1 MKISFNLADEDLQR
15 YRQVMQGVGSAAR
28 QIPEDFI
35 VDAARAVLTQARSAN
50 PVQFLALRF
59 ASLELLI
66 EMLED
71 TDWNLRGEDR
81 ERVMNALAYF
91 ANPREVIPDS
101 ALRFLDAAIMVELI
115 CRDLKHELAA
125 YQEFRKYRQQRAAP
139 ADEARRRSMEK
150 KRARLH
156 ERMRAR
162 RKHEMSRPDSRWRHF
177 FSLLGI

>member
-1 MKISFNLADEDLQR
+1 MKISFDLAEADLQR

-28 QIPEDFI
+28 QISEGSI
-35 VDAARAVLTQARSAN
+35 VDAARAVLAQARSAN

-59 ASLELLI
+59 ANLQLLI

-71 TDWNLRGEDR
+71 ADWNLGGEDR

-91 ANPREVIPDS
+91 ADPREVIPDS
-101 ALRFLDAAIMVELI
+101 TLRFLDAAIMVELI

-125 YQEFRKYRQQRAAP
+125 YREFRKYRQKHVTP
-139 ADEARRRSMEK
+139 LDEARRRAMEK
-150 KRARLH
+150 KRIRLQD
-156 ERMRAR
+156 RMHLR
-162 RKHEMSRPDSRWRHF
+162 RKQEMSRPGSRWRHF